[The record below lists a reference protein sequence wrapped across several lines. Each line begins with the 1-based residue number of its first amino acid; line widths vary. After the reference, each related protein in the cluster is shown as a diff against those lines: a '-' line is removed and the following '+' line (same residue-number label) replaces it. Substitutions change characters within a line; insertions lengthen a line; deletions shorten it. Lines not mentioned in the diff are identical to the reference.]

1 MKKDILF
8 VTNSQK
14 VLAFILRYPH
24 KDFTGREIEEAV
36 KLSKSGT
43 NYALRELALTGFV
56 FRNKRWKAY
65 FYTLNHRSPVIRQL
79 KVTRMVIEMQS
90 LREKLKEWSSKI
102 ILFGSSCR
110 GENTVDSD
118 IDLFI
123 VSRNKEEAEKVIKQY
138 SSPRKIQAVIRSNV
152 KFSEMRKTEP
162 DFYEQVIRGIVL
174 WEARDE
180 AGI

>member
-1 MKKDILF
+1 MKKNILF

-14 VLAFILRYPH
+14 VLAFISRYPH
-24 KDFTGREIEEAV
+24 RDFIEREIKEAV
-36 KLSKSGT
+36 RLSKSGT
-43 NYALRELALTGFV
+43 NYALRELALTGLV
-56 FRNKRWKAY
+56 FRNKRGKAY
-65 FYTLNHRSPVIRQL
+65 FYTLNYSSPIVKQL
-79 KVTRMVIEMQS
+79 KVTQMIIEIQP
-90 LREKLKEWSSKI
+90 LCKKLKEWSSKI

-123 VSRNKEEAEKVIKQY
+123 VSRHKEEAEEVIKQHH
-138 SSPRKIQAVIRSNV
+138 SPRKIQVVIRSNV
-152 KFSEMRKTEP
+152 RFNEMRKTEP
-162 DFYEQVIRGIVL
+162 DFYEQVIKGIVL